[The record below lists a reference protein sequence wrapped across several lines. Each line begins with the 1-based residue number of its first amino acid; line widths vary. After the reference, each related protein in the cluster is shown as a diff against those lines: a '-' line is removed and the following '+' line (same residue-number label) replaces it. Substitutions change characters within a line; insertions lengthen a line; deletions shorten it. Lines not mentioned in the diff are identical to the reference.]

1 MVIFRMAE
9 NTNTEPGPLTFPEGI
24 DILKSDSTGKIS
36 VVNEVL
42 NFYQRKLNVLNK
54 AVVLNLAHNQFEQTE
69 LEQAKEI

>member
-9 NTNTEPGPLTFPEGI
+9 NTNTEPGPLSFPEGI

-42 NFYQRKLNVLNK
+42 NFYQRKSKVLDK
-54 AVVLNLAHNQFEQTE
+54 AVILNLTSD
-69 LEQAKEI
+69 KT